1 MMGELGRRLQEA
13 REAHHISLKTAAKRL
28 KINEKYLRALE
39 EEQFEVLPQGA
50 YILGFLR
57 NYALFL
63 NLNYKEI
70 QELYHQHYEK
80 KPEVTLAPGEKRK
93 RTTAFV
99 LTPGKVIGFFVAVA
113 SGLLLWYLFHQYQLL
128 TAPPA
133 LALFLPRDGEVY
145 DSKKINIVGQ
155 TDPDATLLINGEEVN
170 LSSDGEFQ
178 QEFVAVKN
186 GPAQVEVV
194 SRNRISGKETRDV
207 RTFTVNLPSS
217 EVVIVNELDENGEPV
232 VEEGDPADPTQPTV
246 STGSIS
252 TGEGLEMVVRAVDR
266 VWFAAALDGQPA
278 QEFILDKGQTRV
290 LSAAESVNL
299 RSGKAYATYISI
311 NGGEETLLGDA
322 SVVDQTWTVDA
333 AGRVVAAD

>member
-1 MMGELGRRLQEA
+1 MGELGRRLLEA
-13 REAHHISLKTAAKRL
+13 REAQHISLKTAAKRL

-39 EEQFEVLPQGA
+39 EEQFELLPQGA

-63 NLNYKEI
+63 NLSYKDL

-80 KPEVTLAPGEKRK
+80 QREVTLVPGEKRQ
-93 RTTAFV
+93 RTSSFV
-99 LTPGKVIGFFVAVA
+99 LTPGKVIGFFVVVA

-128 TAPPA
+128 TAPPT
-133 LALFLPRDGEVY
+133 LSLFLPRDGEVY

-178 QEFVAVKN
+178 MEYVAVKN
-186 GPAQVEVV
+186 GPAQIEVI
-194 SRNRISGKETRDV
+194 SRNRISSKETREV
-207 RTFTVNLPSS
+207 RTFTINLPSS
-217 EVVIVNELDENGEPV
+217 EVIIVNELDENGEPL
-232 VEEGDPADPTQPTV
+232 VEGGTPETGTPTT
-246 STGSIS
+246 STGSMS
-252 TGEGLEMVVRAVDR
+252 TGDGLEMVVRAVDR

-290 LSAAESVNL
+290 LSTATRINL

-311 NGGEETLLGDA
+311 NGGEEALLGDA
-322 SVVDQTWTVDA
+322 SVVDETWSLDT
-333 AGRVVAAD
+333 AGRVVTAD